1 MAKGPKGFSELEKE
15 VIKGKLRSECERSWA
30 IHGYKKTNVGELC
43 GKVGISIGTFYMC
56 YTSKEALF
64 VETIEALQNNLK
76 NFMQEMI
83 SKEPTKQG
91 FAKAIKQLY
100 QEYSKNSFLYSVTS
114 PDFLAFVN
122 KLPQESISKLKFD
135 NENFFHE
142 CIEGMGLHLLVSEEK
157 AFSVISGIMSI
168 LYVKDQVSYNH
179 IEVFNFIL
187 DNIIDD
193 LFE

>member
-15 VIKGKLRSECERSWA
+15 AIKEKLRLECERSWA
-30 IHGYKKTNVGELC
+30 LHGYKKTNVGELC

-56 YTSKEALF
+56 YNSKEALF

-76 NFMQEMI
+76 NFMKEMI

-91 FAKAIKQLY
+91 FAKAIQQLY

-114 PDFLAFVN
+114 PDFLAFLN
-122 KLPQESISKLKFD
+122 KLPQESVSKLQFD
-135 NENFFHE
+135 NENFFYE
-142 CIEGMGLHLLVSEEK
+142 CIESMGLRLLVSEEK
-157 AFSVISGIMSI
+157 AFSVISGIMSM
-168 LYVKDQVSYNH
+168 LYVKDQMSYNH